1 MPAPTYFQIAT
12 NTVGAGGAASVTFS
26 SIPQTYTDLVVKI
39 SARTNYAGVYDF
51 GYLTINSTNT
61 GTYRGLYGTGSAAGS
76 ENAASLRPFYF
87 NGNTATAS
95 VFSSHDVYIPN
106 YTSSNLKSVSVDNV
120 TENNATSVVNSLSAL
135 VNGSTSAVTQLSFSS
150 GNSAN
155 FMQYS
160 TFTLY
165 GISNA

>member
-1 MPAPTYFQIAT
+1 MPTFTKIET
-12 NTVGAGGAASVTFS
+12 ITVGSGGAASATFS
-26 SIPQTYTDLVVKI
+26 SIPQTYTDLVLKI
-39 SARTNYAGVYDF
+39 SARTNYADVYDF
-51 GYLTINSTNT
+51 GYLSINSTNT
-61 GTYRGLYGTGSAAGS
+61 GTYRGLYGTGSVAGS
-76 ENAASLRPFYF
+76 ENVASLRPFYF
-87 NGNTATAS
+87 NANTATSS

-120 TENNATSVVNSLSAL
+120 TENNATSAIALLSAL
-135 VNGSTSAVTQLSFSS
+135 VNSSTSAVTQLSISS

-155 FMQYS
+155 FMQHS